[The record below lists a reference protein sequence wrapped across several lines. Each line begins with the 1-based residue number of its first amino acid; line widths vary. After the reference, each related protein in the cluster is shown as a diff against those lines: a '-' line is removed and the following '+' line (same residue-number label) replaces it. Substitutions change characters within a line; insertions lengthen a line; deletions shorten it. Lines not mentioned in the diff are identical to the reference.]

1 MTSKAVL
8 GAELSA
14 GIVAREGMIVKLFLD
29 IFVKVF
35 FILSPFFSVSM
46 FLLLSGNMDRRAR
59 SRCALRTSAAILIIC
74 FVVYFFGNLVFHVL
88 GITVPAFQV
97 GAGTLLF
104 LTSLQMVSGR
114 RSELAA
120 DENEDFAVVPLA
132 IPMIVGPGTI
142 GTLLVFGMQ
151 ISSTRE
157 KIVAGSAILSAVA
170 LISLFLFLAMPIGRW
185 LGQKGLQMMMKLT
198 GLILTAI
205 AAQIIFNGISGF
217 LNAAH

>member
-1 MTSKAVL
+1 M
-8 GAELSA
+8 G
-14 GIVAREGMIVKLFLD
+14 LFLD
-29 IFVKVF
+29 VFTKVF

-46 FLLLSGNMDRRAR
+46 FLLLSRDMDRRTR
-59 SRCALRTSAAILIIC
+59 NHCALRTSLSILIIC
-74 FVVYFFGNLVFHVL
+74 FVVYFFGNVVFHVL

-104 LTSLQMVSGR
+104 LTAVQMVTGKR
-114 RSELAA
+114 GELTM
-120 DENEDFAVVPLA
+120 DEGEDFAVVPLA

-142 GTLLVFGMQ
+142 GTLLVLGME

-157 KIVAGSAILSAVA
+157 KIVAASAVFLA
-170 LISLFLFLAMPIGRW
+170 VLMISLFLFLAMPIGRL

-205 AAQIIFNGISGF
+205 AAQIVFTGIRGF
-217 LNAAH
+217 LGDARA

>member
-1 MTSKAVL
+1 M
-8 GAELSA
+8 E
-14 GIVAREGMIVKLFLD
+14 LFLD
-29 IFVKVF
+29 IFTKVF

-46 FLLLSGNMDRRAR
+46 FLLLSGNMDQRAR
-59 SRCALRTSAAILIIC
+59 RCCALRTSVAILVLC
-74 FVVYFFGNLVFHVL
+74 FLIYFFGNLIFRVL

-114 RSELAA
+114 RSEIAL
-120 DENEDFAVVPLA
+120 DPDEDFAVVPLA

-142 GTLLVFGMQ
+142 GTLLVLGME
-151 ISSTRE
+151 ISGTRE
-157 KIVAGSAILSAVA
+157 KVVAGSAILLAVL
-170 LISLFLFLAMPIGRW
+170 LISLFLFLAMPIARI

-205 AAQIIFNGISGF
+205 AAQIIFSGVEGF
-217 LNAAH
+217 LRGAHP

>member
-1 MTSKAVL
+1 M
-8 GAELSA
+8 E
-14 GIVAREGMIVKLFLD
+14 LFLD
-29 IFVKVF
+29 IFTKVF

-46 FLLLSGNMDRRAR
+46 FLLLSGNMDPRAR
-59 SRCALRTSAAILIIC
+59 RRCALRTSVAILLLC
-74 FVVYFFGNLVFHVL
+74 FLVYFFGNLIFRVL

-114 RSELAA
+114 RSEIAL
-120 DENEDFAVVPLA
+120 DPDEDFAVVPLA

-142 GTLLVFGMQ
+142 GTLLVLGME
-151 ISSTRE
+151 ISGTRE
-157 KIVAGSAILSAVA
+157 KVVAGSAILLAVIV
-170 LISLFLFLAMPIGRW
+170 ISLFLFLAMPIARI

-205 AAQIIFNGISGF
+205 AAQIIFSGVDGF
-217 LNAAH
+217 LRGAHP

>member
-1 MTSKAVL
+1 MD
-8 GAELSA
+8 
-14 GIVAREGMIVKLFLD
+14 LFLD
-29 IFVKVF
+29 IFTKVF

-46 FLLLSGNMDRRAR
+46 FLLLSGDMDRRAR
-59 SRCALRTSAAILIIC
+59 NHCAVRTSLAILIIC
-74 FVVYFFGNLVFHVL
+74 FVVYFFGNVVFRVL

-104 LTSLQMVSGR
+104 LTAIQMVTGKR
-114 RSELAA
+114 GEMAM
-120 DENEDFAVVPLA
+120 DEGEDFAVVPLA

-142 GTLLVFGMQ
+142 GTLLVLGME

-157 KIVAGSAILSAVA
+157 KVVAGSAVFLAVVM
-170 LISLFLFLAMPIGRW
+170 ISLFLFLAVPIGRL

-205 AAQIIFNGISGF
+205 AAQIVFTGVRGF
-217 LNAAH
+217 LSGVRL

>member
-1 MTSKAVL
+1 MPL
-8 GAELSA
+8 Y
-14 GIVAREGMIVKLFLD
+14 LD
-29 IFVKVF
+29 VFTKVF

-46 FLLLSGNMDRRAR
+46 FLLLSGDMDAR
-59 SRCALRTSAAILIIC
+59 TRNHCAMRTSLAILVIC
-74 FVVYFFGNLVFHVL
+74 FAVYFFGNVIFRIL

-104 LTSLQMVSGR
+104 LTAIQMVSGKR
-114 RSELAA
+114 GEIAQ
-120 DENEDFAVVPLA
+120 DKGEDFAVVPLA

-142 GTLLVFGMQ
+142 GTLLVLGME

-157 KIVAGSAILSAVA
+157 KVVAASAILLAV
-170 LISLFLFLAMPIGRW
+170 LTISLFLFLAMPIARL

-205 AAQIIFNGISGF
+205 AAQIVFNGIEGF
-217 LNAAH
+217 LSTVRSG

>member
-1 MTSKAVL
+1 VN
-8 GAELSA
+8 
-14 GIVAREGMIVKLFLD
+14 LFLD

-59 SRCALRTSAAILIIC
+59 SRCALRTSMAILIIC
-74 FVVYFFGNLVFHVL
+74 FMVYFFGNLIFHIL

-151 ISSTRE
+151 INSTRE

-205 AAQIIFNGISGF
+205 AAQIIFNGVSGF
-217 LNAAH
+217 LNAARS